1 MLTLNEKIEYFGQC
15 LLDYNGCMEQELH
28 LYFFEL
34 EYGSFDFLNQLNSK
48 LEIEDKIDYLVRM
61 MLKHDH
67 EDSLH
72 NIIEN
77 YL

>member
-1 MLTLNEKIEYFGQC
+1 MLTLNKKIDYFEQY
-15 LLDYNGCMEQELH
+15 LLNCNGFMEEELH
-28 LYFFEL
+28 IYFFEL
-34 EYGSFDFLNQLNSK
+34 ENGSFDFLNQLNSK
-48 LEIEDKIDYLVRM
+48 PEIEDKIDYLVRM

-67 EDSLH
+67 EDGLH